1 MFLTL
6 VSQGVCFASSSA
18 RILYVADTE
27 NHSVR
32 RVDMQSG
39 QVLTVA
45 GTGEQGTDHVGG
57 RIGRAQALSSPWD
70 VAVCRTR
77 NMDMSFH
84 EDERQAPEIEILL
97 IASAGLHQIWA
108 MFLEETIWWKFRRY
122 AAGSVVALVGNGNEE
137 NRNNSYPANAA
148 FAQPSGL
155 AIRADTKELFVADSE
170 SSCVRK
176 VQLLDGKVLAVAG
189 GDRNPLVS
197 VGMPATQII

>member
-1 MFLTL
+1 M
-6 VSQGVCFASSSA
+6 CFGSSSA

-32 RVDMQSG
+32 RVDLQSG
-39 QVLTVA
+39 QVDTVA
-45 GTGEQGTDHVGG
+45 GTGEQGTDRVGG

-84 EDERQAPEIEILL
+84 ADERQAPEIEILL
-97 IASAGLHQIWA
+97 IANAGLHQVWA

-137 NRNNSYPANAA
+137 NRNNSYPMNAA

-155 AIRADTKELFVADSE
+155 AMRADTKELFVADSE

-197 VGMPATQII
+197 SGARAMQRPSV